1 MVPLLLG
8 TGRRQ
13 KTDDRRQKS
22 ESETHMNR
30 NEKIVLVVPFS
41 HTHYVVPPIGL
52 GYIATALRNKG
63 FNDIVILDCL
73 KEKLGLKGLQKR
85 LVQLEPVV
93 VGFQLYSYDFPFV
106 KKGIDMVKQLLPG
119 SIVIVGGPHVSA
131 TGTLALREIP
141 GTDFGFAGEGEV
153 GLPLLMKR
161 LLREE
166 SSSIREIPGLIYR
179 QGDEIHMNPRAVI
192 NDLDDLGF
200 PAWDLMVPG
209 EYPDSPQG
217 GFYKNFPIA
226 PISTTRG
233 CPYLCTFC
241 GSAVNMGKKLR
252 FRSISMVL
260 REMEMLYND
269 YGVRE
274 FHIIDDMFNFRQ
286 QRVSD
291 FCNGIRDHRWD
302 ISYTFPNGL
311 RLNHLDLETLRM
323 MKDTG
328 AYSFNVGIESGSQRI
343 LDMMK
348 KNLTLELIEEKVN
361 LIVEAGLEP
370 CGFFIIG
377 FPGETIEDI
386 KATIKF
392 AKKLKLK
399 RAHFSNFLPLPGTE
413 ATRQLTENK
422 EIEKPVWEDLFYA
435 KVPYAPAG
443 ISKRKLKS
451 LQRRAYLSFHFRP
464 SILLRMLLEIKS
476 MNHLKLTLKRIW
488 DYLFRR

>member
-1 MVPLLLG
+1 
-8 TGRRQ
+8 
-13 KTDDRRQKS
+13 
-22 ESETHMNR
+22 MNK
-30 NEKIVLVVPFS
+30 NEKIVLVVPLS
-41 HTHYVVPPIGL
+41 RTHYVVPPIGL
-52 GYIATALRNKG
+52 GYIVTALRNGG

-73 KEKLGLKGLQKR
+73 KEKLGLKGLQKH
-85 LVQLEPVV
+85 LVQLAPAV

-106 KKGIDMVKQLLPG
+106 VKSIEMVKELLPD
-119 SIVIVGGPHVSA
+119 SIVVIGGPHVSA

-141 GTDFGFAGEGEV
+141 GANFGFIGEAEV

-166 SSSIREIPGLIYR
+166 SISFREVPGLIYR
-179 QGDEIHMNPRAVI
+179 EDDGFYVNPRAVI
-192 NDLDDLGF
+192 TSLDDLGF

-233 CPYLCTFC
+233 CPYSCTFC
-241 GSAVNMGKKLR
+241 GSTVNMGKKLR

-260 REMEMLYND
+260 REMKMLYD
-269 YGVRE
+269 EYGVRE
-274 FHIIDDMFNFRQ
+274 FHIIDDMFNFRK

-291 FCNGIRDHRWD
+291 FCNGVRDQQLD

-311 RLNHLDLETLRM
+311 RLNHLDLETLKM
-323 MKDTG
+323 MRDTG

-377 FPGETIEDI
+377 FPGETSEDI
-386 KATIKF
+386 KATKKF
-392 AKKLKLK
+392 AKRLKLK

-413 ATRQLTENK
+413 ATRQLIENK
-422 EIEKPVWEDLFYA
+422 EIETPVWEDLFYS
-435 KVPYAPAG
+435 KVPYAPKG

-464 SILLRMLLEIKS
+464 SIMFRMLLEIKS

-488 DYLFRR
+488 DYLFRK

>member
-1 MVPLLLG
+1 
-8 TGRRQ
+8 
-13 KTDDRRQKS
+13 
-22 ESETHMNR
+22 MN
-30 NEKIVLVVPFS
+30 NSEKIVLVVPLS
-41 HTHYVVPPIGL
+41 RTHYVVPPIGL
-52 GYIATALRNKG
+52 GYMATALRNKG

-73 KEKLGLKGLQKR
+73 KEKLGLKGLYEQF
-85 LVQLEPVV
+85 VQLGPAV

-106 KKGIDMVKQLLPG
+106 VKSIRMVKELLPR
-119 SIVIVGGPHVSA
+119 SIVIIGGPHVSA
-131 TGTLALREIP
+131 VGDLALREIP
-141 GTDFGFAGEGEV
+141 GADFGFVGEGEI

-161 LLREE
+161 LLRGE
-166 SSSIREIPGLIYR
+166 SIPFREVPGLIYR
-179 QGDEIHMNPRAVI
+179 QDDRIHMNPRAVLTG
-192 NDLDDLGF
+192 LDDLGL

-226 PISTTRG
+226 PISTSRG
-233 CPYLCTFC
+233 CPYSCTFC
-241 GSAVNMGKKLR
+241 GSTVNMGKTLR

-260 REMEMLYND
+260 GEMQVLYNE

-274 FHIIDDMFNFRQ
+274 FHIIDDMFNFSK
-286 QRVSD
+286 QRVID
-291 FCNGIRDHRWD
+291 FCKGIRDQHLD

-343 LDMMK
+343 LDLMK

-377 FPGETIEDI
+377 FPGETIADI

-392 AKKLKLK
+392 AKGLKLK

-413 ATRQLTENK
+413 ATRQLIEDN

-435 KVPYAPAG
+435 KVPYAPKG

-451 LQRRAYLSFHFRP
+451 LQRRAYLSFYFRP

-476 MNHLKLTLKRIW
+476 MNHLKLTLRRIW

>member
-1 MVPLLLG
+1 MLN
-8 TGRRQ
+8 
-13 KTDDRRQKS
+13 S
-22 ESETHMNR
+22 
-30 NEKIVLVVPFS
+30 NEKIVLVVPLS
-41 HTHYVVPPIGL
+41 RTHYVVPPIGL

-73 KEKLGLKGLQKR
+73 KEKLGLKDLQKR
-85 LVQLEPVV
+85 LVQLKPAV

-106 KKGIDMVKQLLPG
+106 KKSIEMVKEMAPG
-119 SIVIVGGPHVSA
+119 SIVIIGGPHVSA
-131 TGTLALREIP
+131 TGALALREIP
-141 GTDFGFAGEGEV
+141 RADFGFVGEGEV
-153 GLPLLMKR
+153 GMPLLMKR

-166 SSSIREIPGLIYR
+166 NISFRQVPGLIYR
-179 QGDEIHMNPRAVI
+179 EDDGINMNPRAAIVG
-192 NDLDDLGF
+192 LDDLGF

-233 CPYLCTFC
+233 CPYSCTFC
-241 GSAVNMGKKLR
+241 GSTVNMGKKLR

-260 REMEMLYND
+260 QEMQMLYNE

-274 FHIIDDMFNFRQ
+274 FHIIDDMFNFRK
-286 QRVSD
+286 QRVSA
-291 FCNGIRDHRWD
+291 FCNGVRDHRLD

-323 MKDTG
+323 MRDTG
-328 AYSFNVGIESGSQRI
+328 ASSFNVGIESGSQRI

-361 LIVEAGLEP
+361 LVVETGLEP

-377 FPGETIEDI
+377 YPGETIEDI

-392 AKKLKLK
+392 AKRLKLK

-413 ATRQLTENK
+413 ATRQLIENK
-422 EIEKPVWEDLFYA
+422 EIEKPVWEDLFYS

-464 SILLRMLLEIKS
+464 SILFRMLLEIKS

>member
-1 MVPLLLG
+1 
-8 TGRRQ
+8 
-13 KTDDRRQKS
+13 
-22 ESETHMNR
+22 MNK
-30 NEKIVLVVPFS
+30 NEKIVLAVPFS
-41 HTHYVVPPIGL
+41 RTHYVVPPIGL
-52 GYIATALRNKG
+52 GYLATALRNKG

-73 KEKLGLKGLQKR
+73 KEKLDLKGLQKR
-85 LVQLEPVV
+85 LVQLEPAV

-106 KKGIDMVKQLLPG
+106 KKSVEMVKESLPG
-119 SIVIVGGPHVSA
+119 SMAVIGGPHVSA
-131 TGTLALREIP
+131 VGDLALREIP
-141 GTDFGFAGEGEV
+141 GADFGFVGEGEP
-153 GLPLLMKR
+153 GLPLLMKQR
-161 LLREE
+161 LRGERIPFPE
-166 SSSIREIPGLIYR
+166 VPGLIYR
-179 QGDEIHMNPRAVI
+179 EDDGIHMNPRAVI
-192 NDLDDLGF
+192 DDLDDLGF

-233 CPYLCTFC
+233 CPYSCTFC
-241 GSAVNMGKKLR
+241 GSSVNMGKKLR
-252 FRSISMVL
+252 FRSTAMVL
-260 REMEMLYND
+260 REMQMLYND

-274 FHIIDDMFNFRQ
+274 FHIIDDMFNFRK
-286 QRVSD
+286 QRVND
-291 FCNGIRDHRWD
+291 FCNGIRGHGLD

-311 RLNHLDLETLRM
+311 RLDHLDMETLRM

-343 LDMMK
+343 LDLMK
-348 KNLTLELIEEKVN
+348 KNLTLESIEEKVN
-361 LIVEAGLEP
+361 LVVEAGLEP

-377 FPGETIEDI
+377 FPGETGEDI

-392 AKKLKLK
+392 ARRLKLK

-413 ATRQLTENK
+413 ATRQLIENQ
-422 EIEKPVWEDLFYA
+422 EIEKPVWEDLFYS
-435 KVPYAPAG
+435 KVPYAPKG

-451 LQRRAYLSFHFRP
+451 FQRRAYLSFHWRP
-464 SILLRMLLEIKS
+464 AILFRMLLEIKS

>member
-1 MVPLLLG
+1 MTEG
-8 TGRRQ
+8 E
-13 KTDDRRQKS
+13 K
-22 ESETHMNR
+22 HMNK
-30 NEKIVLVVPFS
+30 NEKIVLVVPLS
-41 HTHYVVPPIGL
+41 RTHYVVPPIGL

-73 KEKLGLKGLQKR
+73 KEKLGLKGLQKS
-85 LVQLEPVV
+85 LVQLAPAV

-106 KKGIDMVKQLLPG
+106 VKSIEIVKELLPE
-119 SIVIVGGPHVSA
+119 SIVIIGGPHVSA
-131 TGTLALREIP
+131 AGTLALREIP
-141 GTDFGFAGEGEV
+141 GADFGFVGEGEV
-153 GLPLLMKR
+153 GVPLLMKR

-166 SSSIREIPGLIYR
+166 SISFRDVPGLIYR
-179 QGDEIHMNPRAVI
+179 EDDGIHMNPRAVI
-192 NDLDDLGF
+192 TGLDDLGF

-233 CPYLCTFC
+233 CPYSCTFC
-241 GSAVNMGKKLR
+241 GSVVNMGKKLR

-260 REMEMLYND
+260 REMQMLYND

-274 FHIIDDMFNFRQ
+274 FHIIDDMFNFRK

-291 FCNGIRDHRWD
+291 FCSGVKDHQLD

-323 MKDTG
+323 MRDTG

-348 KNLTLELIEEKVN
+348 KTLTLELIEEKVN
-361 LIVEAGLEP
+361 LVVEAGLEP

-392 AKKLKLK
+392 AKQLKLK

-413 ATRQLTENK
+413 ATRQLIENK
-422 EIEKPVWEDLFYA
+422 EIDKPVWEDLFYS
-435 KVPYAPAG
+435 KVPYAPKG

-464 SILLRMLLEIKS
+464 SIMFRILLEIKS

-488 DYLFRR
+488 DYLFRK

>member
-1 MVPLLLG
+1 
-8 TGRRQ
+8 
-13 KTDDRRQKS
+13 
-22 ESETHMNR
+22 MN
-30 NEKIVLVVPFS
+30 NSEKIVLVVPLS
-41 HTHYVVPPIGL
+41 RTHYVVPPIGL
-52 GYIATALRNKG
+52 GYMATALRDKG

-73 KEKLGLKGLQKR
+73 KEKLGLKGLQKH
-85 LVQLEPVV
+85 LVRLEPAV

-106 KKGIDMVKQLLPG
+106 VKSIRMVKELLPRC
-119 SIVIVGGPHVSA
+119 IVIIGGPHVSA
-131 TGTLALREIP
+131 VGDLALREIP
-141 GTDFGFAGEGEV
+141 GADFGFVGEGEI
-153 GLPLLMKR
+153 GLPLLMKQ

-166 SSSIREIPGLIYR
+166 SISFPDVPGLIYR
-179 QGDEIHMNPRAVI
+179 QDHQIHMNPRAVVI
-192 NDLDDLGF
+192 DLDDLGF

-233 CPYLCTFC
+233 CPYSCTFC
-241 GSAVNMGKKLR
+241 GSTVNMGKKLR

-260 REMEMLYND
+260 GEMQVLYNE

-274 FHIIDDMFNFRQ
+274 FHIIDDMFNFSK
-286 QRVSD
+286 QRVID
-291 FCNGIRDHRWD
+291 FCNGIRDQRLD

-323 MKDTG
+323 MKDSG

-348 KNLTLELIEEKVN
+348 KNLTLELIEEKVD

-386 KATIKF
+386 KTTIKF
-392 AKKLKLK
+392 AKRLKLK

-413 ATRQLTENK
+413 ATRQLIENN

-435 KVPYAPAG
+435 KVPYAPKG

-476 MNHLKLTLKRIW
+476 INHLKLTLKRIW
-488 DYLFRR
+488 DYLFRK